1 MEKASLQALN
11 EQFSRIGYHPD
22 EWNRMLAD
30 EIKKSN
36 KKFVVLDDDPT
47 GVQTVHGIT
56 VFTDWSVESIK
67 KGFALDD
74 KLFYLLTN
82 SRGLTVEQTTVLHN
96 EIAANVIQAAKEMNQ
111 EFAVISRSDSTLRGH
126 YPLETRIL
134 KENLEAGMGQKIDGE
149 VLFPFFKE
157 GGRFTAN
164 NIHYVNYD
172 DVLIPAGE
180 TEFAKDKTFGYQSS
194 DLCKYVEEKT
204 EGEFKA
210 KDVTPI
216 SLYSLR
222 NGEINVIKHQLL
234 EVKDFNKII
243 VNALDY
249 QDVAV
254 FCTAL
259 YQAMAEGKNFIFRTA
274 ASFVKVLGGIPDK
287 PLLTRKDMI
296 QKETNHGGI
305 IVVGS
310 HTQKTTEQVE
320 ELKKLSGLEFIEFNS
335 DLVLEDRLEEEVKR
349 VTELSTRIIA
359 EGKTVVA
366 YTKRKLLVVEH
377 DTKEQALVRS
387 VKISDAVSALVGR
400 LRIEPG
406 FVIAKGGI
414 TSSDVGVKAL
424 RVRQAEVLG
433 QIRPGIPVWKTD
445 AGSKFPGIPYVIFP
459 GNVGTRDTLRE
470 AVEILLSQNKKDF

>member
-1 MEKASLQALN
+1 MEKASLQTLK
-11 EQFSRIGYHPD
+11 EQFGRIGYHPD
-22 EWNRMLAD
+22 ELKKMLAD
-30 EIKKSN
+30 EIQNSN

-67 KGFALDD
+67 KGFALND

-82 SRGLTVEQTTVLHN
+82 SRGLTVEQTTALHK

-126 YPLETRIL
+126 YPLETRLL
-134 KENLEAGMGQKIDGE
+134 KDSLEAGTGQKIDGE

-172 DVLIPAGE
+172 DVLVPAGE

-194 DLCKYVEEKT
+194 NLCEYVEEKT
-204 EGEFKA
+204 GGEFKA
-210 KDVTPI
+210 KDVTSI

-234 EVKDFNKII
+234 EVKNFNKVI

-249 QDVAV
+249 QDAAV

-259 YQAMAEGKNFIFRTA
+259 YQAMAAGKNFIFRTA
-274 ASFVKVLGGIPDK
+274 ASFVKVLGGITDK

-296 QKETNHGGI
+296 QKKTNNGGI

-320 ELKKLSGLEFIEFNS
+320 ELKALPDLEFIEFNS
-335 DLVLEDRLEEEVKR
+335 DLVLEDRLEEEINR
-349 VTELSTRIIA
+349 VTVMSTKLIS
-359 EGKTVVA
+359 EGKTVVT
-366 YTKRKLLVVEH
+366 YTKRKLLVVEN

-387 VKISDAVSALVGR
+387 VKISDAVQALVGR
-400 LRIEPG
+400 LQIEPG

-424 RVRQAEVLG
+424 KVKQAQVLG

-459 GNVGTRDTLRE
+459 GNVGSRDTLRE
-470 AVEILLSQNKKDF
+470 AVEILL